1 MRSWPF
7 AAFGGPLQEQT
18 GPSPK
23 PTGSALLVRVAACG
37 VCHTD
42 VHTWEGSYDLGAG
55 RRLDLSG
62 RVRLPLTLGHEIAG
76 KVEACG
82 PDAPPSLVGRS
93 VVVYPWIG
101 CGECASCRL
110 GRDTFCARPRY
121 LGVDS
126 PGGFADEV
134 LVPDAKYV
142 VTFDR
147 LSAEQAAPLACS
159 GLTAYSAL
167 RKIGSPGEQ
176 DPVLMIGAGGVGLCA
191 LSMSRSL
198 MQAPV
203 AMADLDARRLAAAR
217 RLGAATVVDTSD
229 MARAKDLLER
239 TAPAGFAAAIDFV
252 GSPTTF
258 ELAWSSL
265 RKGATLVVV
274 GLFGGEARF
283 PLPMLP
289 ARALTVIGSYVG
301 SLDELRQVVR
311 LADENRFPS
320 IPITPRPMATACR
333 CLEELRAGRVLGRT
347 VLVP

>member
-1 MRSWPF
+1 VS
-7 AAFGGPLQEQT
+7 
-18 GPSPK
+18 
-23 PTGSALLVRVAACG
+23 VAACG

-76 KVEACG
+76 KVVACG
-82 PDAPPSLVGRS
+82 PDAPQPLIGRS
-93 VVVYPWIG
+93 VVVYPRIG
-101 CGECASCRL
+101 CGECASCRQ
-110 GRDTFCARPRY
+110 GRDTYCAQPRY
-121 LGVDS
+121 LGVDR

-134 LVPDAKYV
+134 LVPDARYV
-142 VTFDR
+142 VPFDR
-147 LSAEQAAPLACS
+147 ISAEQAAPLTCS

-167 RKIGSPGEQ
+167 RKIGSPGDQ
-176 DPVLMIGAGGVGLCA
+176 DTFLMIGAGGVGVAA

-203 AMADLDARRLAAAR
+203 AIADLDAVRLAVAR
-217 RLGAATVVDTSD
+217 RLGTSTVIDTSD
-229 MARAKDLLER
+229 MARAQDVLR
-239 TAPAGFAAAIDFV
+239 HAAPARFAAAIDFV
-252 GSPTTF
+252 GSPATF

-283 PLPMLP
+283 PVPMLP
-289 ARALTVIGSYVG
+289 ARALTLIGSYVG
-301 SLDELRQVVR
+301 SLDELKEVLR

-320 IPITPRPMATACR
+320 IPITPRPMATVCN
-333 CLEELRAGRVLGRT
+333 CLEDLRAGRVLSRT
-347 VLVP
+347 VLIP

>member
-1 MRSWPF
+1 MRSWSF
-7 AAFGGPLQEQT
+7 TAFGGPLQEQAS
-18 GPSPK
+18 PSPK
-23 PTGSALLVRVAACG
+23 PTGRALLVRVSACG

-76 KVEACG
+76 EVVACG
-82 PDAPPSLVGRS
+82 PDAPASLIGRT

-101 CGECASCRL
+101 CGECASCRQ
-110 GRDTFCARPRY
+110 GRDTFCGQPRY

-134 LVPDAKYV
+134 LVPDAKYAV
-142 VTFDR
+142 PFDR
-147 LSAEQAAPLACS
+147 LAAEQAAPLACS

-167 RKIGSPGEQ
+167 RKIGTPGEH
-176 DPVLMIGAGGVGLCA
+176 DPVLMIGAGGVGLSA
-191 LSMSRSL
+191 LSMCRSL

-203 AMADLDARRLAAAR
+203 AMADLDAGRLTAAR
-217 RLGAATVVDTSD
+217 RLGASIVIDTSD
-229 MARAKDLLER
+229 PARAEDALR
-239 TAPAGFAAAIDFV
+239 QAAPTGFAAAIDFV
-252 GSPTTF
+252 GSPATF

-289 ARALTVIGSYVG
+289 ARALTLMGSYVG
-301 SLDELRQVVR
+301 SLDELKQVVQ
-311 LADENRFPS
+311 LADDNRISP
-320 IPITPRPMATACR
+320 IPITTRSMATACN
-333 CLEELRAGRVLGRT
+333 CLEDLRAGRVLGRT